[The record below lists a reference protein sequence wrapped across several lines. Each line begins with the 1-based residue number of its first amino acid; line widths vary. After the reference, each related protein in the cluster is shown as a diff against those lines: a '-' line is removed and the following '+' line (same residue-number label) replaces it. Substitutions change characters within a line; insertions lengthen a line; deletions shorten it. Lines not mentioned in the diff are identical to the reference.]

1 MEEQVRRTVEADIL
15 ISVHGAAV
23 ATIVF
28 LLPHSTYI
36 ELRPPNFRD
45 NWYNR
50 VCTQGRLQHISM
62 NNFSVPLPSSCRSI
76 KDTLDPVKHQQ
87 CWKRVHYANFYVCVE
102 CLKSALIEQ
111 YFTVNLLK
119 YGVSVSSVC
128 CMLYWLLLFAFPSTV
143 AQFPCPITKQ
153 ITKTASA
160 TPRKGSLIPLFPFEA
175 GICSL
180 SPDRYAKNRAW

>member
-1 MEEQVRRTVEADIL
+1 MEEQVRRTAEAYIL

-128 CMLYWLLLFAFPSTV
+128 
-143 AQFPCPITKQ
+143 
-153 ITKTASA
+153 
-160 TPRKGSLIPLFPFEA
+160 
-175 GICSL
+175 
-180 SPDRYAKNRAW
+180 